1 MSAERPVP
9 SVDEVWDTYDEME
22 ARLTA
27 PLSARMLVLGDVGP
41 CMRVLDVATGR
52 GEPAI
57 PAAHRV
63 GPAGSVLGVDVS
75 PTMLERARA
84 RATREGLTNLELRVL
99 DAASLQ
105 LVADGRFDAV
115 LARWGLM
122 YLPEPVAALDGA
134 RRALKLD
141 GRLVAA
147 VLVAP
152 ERASYWTLPR
162 RLLQR
167 YRALPP
173 VDAAAPDPFRYADP
187 ERLRRDVEAAGLTI
201 VHTEE
206 LELPVMEAATDDELV
221 AWVRAFGLTRLLNG
235 LPDKA
240 QRAWEADLLR
250 EAEPLRRDGRVQL
263 GAVTRI
269 VVATAARPTGS

>member
-1 MSAERPVP
+1 M
-9 SVDEVWDTYDEME
+9 
-22 ARLTA
+22 
-27 PLSARMLVLGDVGP
+27 
-41 CMRVLDVATGR
+41 
-52 GEPAI
+52 
-57 PAAHRV
+57 
-63 GPAGSVLGVDVS
+63 
-75 PTMLERARA
+75 
-84 RATREGLTNLELRVL
+84 
-99 DAASLQ
+99 
-105 LVADGRFDAV
+105 
-115 LARWGLM
+115 
-122 YLPEPVAALDGA
+122 AALDGV
-134 RRALKLD
+134 RRALKPD

-152 ERASYWTLPR
+152 ERASYWTWPR

-173 VDAAAPDPFRYADP
+173 VDAAAPGPFRYADP

-201 VHTEE
+201 VHAEE
-206 LELPVMEAATDDELV
+206 LELHVMEAATDDDLV

-235 LPDKA
+235 LPDEA

-269 VVATAARPTGS
+269 VVATAARPVTGGWKACRTHLCSDSLHQLLRPFGHPHGAAWTGAAATRFRG